1 MSCVEDERVNEHMVS
16 EDIMTP
22 LSALIR
28 DSLTGL
34 DAGKEADKD
43 EKMIDDRKLLHNIVE
58 ESLCLLWNLRW
69 AQC

>member
-1 MSCVEDERVNEHMVS
+1 MSCVEDERVNEYMVS

-28 DSLTGL
+28 DFLTWL

-43 EKMIDDRKLLHNIVE
+43 EKMMDDRKLLHNIVKE
-58 ESLCLLWNLRW
+58 WLCLLWNLRW
-69 AQC
+69 A